1 MYLTGKIKLIIIL
14 CTSLL
19 TCHNLTADDQ
29 IKESLISDNHANYSK
44 EEAQTSDE
52 PNLDVILNH
61 YVEAIEK
68 KEGEDGP
75 YSHDLPEMLYSLE
88 KRLQS
93 NNRFDEAI
101 GIFRKAIYVNR
112 INDGLYSL
120 SQEATLRAI
129 IESQKTQGKIEEVAT
144 GYSQLLQVY
153 LKNYEENDPK
163 LLVIL
168 DEFSNWA
175 LEAYSQTSGR
185 NDSYH
190 LETAFDLYSY
200 AIRIASAKYGGMHP
214 NLLPFLN
221 NLATT
226 CYYLS
231 VHQRRFPDYRETDT
245 SLPFGYRSMARV
257 NQVVGRG
264 AYYKHGQILQN
275 QILQIYDENPNFTLS
290 EIAEGQTN
298 LGDWYLLFGK
308 YKLAMTAYEKSYEIV
323 AMDQQSKKNLDKIY
337 SQPLMLPKRTRY
349 SYAEK
354 NEVLTSIKAQ
364 DKSHL
369 SNTTNYVNLT
379 VDITDGGNPVNFDV
393 KEIYPPEMDSFG
405 TRAIE
410 TIRMKK
416 FRPQLI
422 KGSPVL
428 SVKYPIRVIIPN
440 E

>member
-1 MYLTGKIKLIIIL
+1 
-14 CTSLL
+14 
-19 TCHNLTADDQ
+19 
-29 IKESLISDNHANYSK
+29 
-44 EEAQTSDE
+44 
-52 PNLDVILNH
+52 
-61 YVEAIEK
+61 
-68 KEGEDGP
+68 
-75 YSHDLPEMLYSLE
+75 
-88 KRLQS
+88 
-93 NNRFDEAI
+93 
-101 GIFRKAIYVNR
+101 
-112 INDGLYSL
+112 
-120 SQEATLRAI
+120 
-129 IESQKTQGKIEEVAT
+129 
-144 GYSQLLQVY
+144 
-153 LKNYEENDPK
+153 
-163 LLVIL
+163 
-168 DEFSNWA
+168 
-175 LEAYSQTSGR
+175 
-185 NDSYH
+185 
-190 LETAFDLYSY
+190 
-200 AIRIASAKYGGMHP
+200 
-214 NLLPFLN
+214 
-221 NLATT
+221 
-226 CYYLS
+226 
-231 VHQRRFPDYRETDT
+231 
-245 SLPFGYRSMARV
+245 MARV